1 MLLPARFGK
10 YILLKEIEL
19 GGMAAVY
26 LAKARSIAGFEK
38 FLAIKRIFPQLSRNE
53 DFVEMFF
60 AEARIASD
68 LNHPNISHI
77 YDLGQEDGDYFI
89 AMEYIHGKDAF
100 RLLRRCKTQSRQLPL
115 PLAGFITLQIL
126 QGLDYAHRK
135 KDHRNQPMNIVH
147 RDVSPRNV
155 LISYEGNVKLIDFGI
170 AKASVQNT
178 HTQAGTIKGKI
189 NYMSPEQARGE
200 ELDARSDLFAV
211 GLLLYELI
219 FQAKLFKGTTEIHTL
234 ELIRECNLPDFRVNF
249 PELPEELDAILVK
262 ALARDRAERFQ
273 TAQQFIQALNHFLV
287 RYSTVPGQTWL
298 SEFMQECFGP
308 EINGEQRELEGF
320 RSLGDEVVSGTHPI
334 SPVDSGPP
342 PPVTMVQPLSDG
354 RQIKHSG
361 TNGSAQRSDGG
372 LNGGQLKRVVGS
384 SPPASSVEIPEGP
397 DDLGGG
403 DLHTSIESLGEK
415 ELGGVGATRLVDVQA
430 TSGTPPQAAP
440 SPAAFSPAAPSLAAP
455 SPSTQDAAQ
464 PASASSS
471 PVLFGGA
478 RRNPAQPRGLGPMI
492 GAAVAVI
499 MVVGGGYLVLSPP
512 MAPGPEHPA
521 PVDSVPGA
529 DAAAVQVPGNSSS
542 LLADAASGTAGSAP
556 EMAGSGAGATNPAG
570 AVASVAPATG
580 KPEAVSNGS
589 SPRVSASTS
598 SVTSPRSVAPVAAP
612 GVPLSSENTSVE
624 VKPLPVVVA
633 VPEPTPRAPDPIP
646 PPAATPVPAPVEPVK
661 PVAAKPVSDDPRGFG
676 KASVNAS
683 FPCVVKVD
691 GVVVGN
697 TPLKD
702 LKLAV
707 GKRRIEL
714 ERISDRTSKVFEI
727 EVKSQQVHPVLW
739 RGGE

>member
-10 YILLKEIEL
+10 YILLKEIEM

-77 YDLGQEDGDYFI
+77 YDLGQEEGDYFI

-100 RLLRRCKTQSRQLPL
+100 RLLRRCKTQGRQLPL

-155 LISYEGNVKLIDFGI
+155 LVSYEGNVKLIDFGI

-273 TAQQFIQALNHFLV
+273 SAQQFIQALNHFLV

-308 EINGEQRELEGF
+308 EINGEQRELESF
-320 RSLGDEVVSGTHPI
+320 RSLGDEVVSGMHPVS
-334 SPVDSGPP
+334 SPDGGAPTA
-342 PPVTMVQPLSDG
+342 TMVQPLPDS
-354 RQIKHSG
+354 RQMKQSG
-361 TNGSAQRSDGG
+361 TGGSGQHSESRS
-372 LNGGQLKRVVGS
+372 NGGQLRRVVGGPTPS
-384 SPPASSVEIPEGP
+384 SSTEIPEGP
-397 DDLGGG
+397 DDLVGG
-403 DLHTSIESLGEK
+403 DLHTSIESLGEQAS
-415 ELGGVGATRLVDVQA
+415 GGVGATRLVDVQA
-430 TSGTPPQAAP
+430 HGDTASPPTAPPQASAVP
-440 SPAAFSPAAPSLAAP
+440 TSPPLSSQSAGP
-455 SPSTQDAAQ
+455 Q
-464 PASASSS
+464 ASEGAS
-471 PVLFGGA
+471 PVPFGGA
-478 RRNPAQPRGLGPMI
+478 RRNQENRKGLGPMI
-492 GAAVAVI
+492 GAAVAVV

-512 MAPGPEHPA
+512 AAPVMEHPVPA
-521 PVDSVPGA
+521 DPVPGA
-529 DAAAVQVPGNSSS
+529 EGAAVQAPGSAGG
-542 LLADAASGTAGSAP
+542 LPADAASGTAGTSP
-556 EMAGSGAGATNPAG
+556 EGAGVGAGATAPVS
-570 AVASVAPATG
+570 AVASGAPATG
-580 KPEAVSNGS
+580 KPENVASS
-589 SPRVSASTS
+589 TSPRTSAPTSGAASPRNVAPAGTSGAQSSTS
-598 SVTSPRSVAPVAAP
+598 SAPVETKPEPVAA
-612 GVPLSSENTSVE
+612 V
-624 VKPLPVVVA
+624 
-633 VPEPTPRAPDPIP
+633 VPEPTPRAPEPIP
-646 PPAATPVPAPVEPVK
+646 PPVATPAPAPVEPVK
-661 PVAAKPVSDDPRGFG
+661 PVAVKPVSDDPRGFG

-714 ERISDRTSKVFEI
+714 ERISDKTSKVFEI

>member
-10 YILLKEIEL
+10 YILLKEIEM

-77 YDLGQEDGDYFI
+77 YDLGQEEGDYFI

-100 RLLRRCKTQSRQLPL
+100 RLLRRCKTQGRQLPL

-273 TAQQFIQALNHFLV
+273 SAQQFIQALNHFLV

-308 EINGEQRELEGF
+308 EINGEQRELESF
-320 RSLGDEVVSGTHPI
+320 RSLGDEVVSGMHPVS
-334 SPVDSGPP
+334 SPDGGSPP
-342 PPVTMVQPLSDG
+342 ATMVQPFPDS
-354 RQIKHSG
+354 RQMKQSSNGGSGQHSE
-361 TNGSAQRSDGG
+361 SRS
-372 LNGGQLKRVVGS
+372 NGGQLRRVVGG
-384 SPPASSVEIPEGP
+384 PTPASNTEIPEGP
-397 DDLGGG
+397 DDLVGG
-403 DLHTSIESLGEK
+403 DLHTSIESLGEQAS
-415 ELGGVGATRLVDVQA
+415 GGVGATRLVEVQA
-430 TSGTPPQAAP
+430 HGDTMSPPTAPPQASAVPTSPPLSSP
-440 SPAAFSPAAPSLAAP
+440 SAAP
-455 SPSTQDAAQ
+455 Q
-464 PASASSS
+464 ASEGAS
-471 PVLFGGA
+471 PVPFGGA
-478 RRNPAQPRGLGPMI
+478 RRNQENRKGLGPMI
-492 GAAVAVI
+492 GAAVAVV

-512 MAPGPEHPA
+512 AAPVMEHPA
-521 PVDSVPGA
+521 PVDPVPGTEG
-529 DAAAVQVPGNSSS
+529 AAVQAPGSAGG
-542 LLADAASGTAGSAP
+542 LPADAASA
-556 EMAGSGAGATNPAG
+556 PAG
-570 AVASVAPATG
+570 TSPESADAGTGAIAPVSTVVSGAPATG
-580 KPEAVSNGS
+580 KPENVASGT
-589 SPRVSASTS
+589 SPRTSAPTSGATSPRNVAPVGTSGAQSSTS
-598 SVTSPRSVAPVAAP
+598 SAPVEAKPEPVAAV
-612 GVPLSSENTSVE
+612 VPD
-624 VKPLPVVVA
+624 
-633 VPEPTPRAPDPIP
+633 PTPRAPEPIP
-646 PPAATPVPAPVEPVK
+646 PSVATPAPAPVEPVK
-661 PVAAKPVSDDPRGFG
+661 PVAVKPVSDDPRGFG

-691 GVVVGN
+691 GVVVGS

-714 ERISDRTSKVFEI
+714 ERISDKTSKVFEI